1 MSLPQHL
8 AAGELL
14 TALHGTGEPLTALR
28 GATCPSS
35 AIRLYSL
42 LRIRLRPS
50 DPSDCAGRAA
60 VFALK
65 PLSAAASLP
74 LLSHFHAHLLKSNLL
89 AYPHV
94 ASSLVRSY
102 SLISPAVA
110 HHLFDQMPPATCNIY
125 VVNAMLSSLCRSSDL
140 ASARLF
146 FDGIPD
152 KDVVS
157 WSTMLACYFSKGRL
171 GVADGLAFFREMTFT
186 TQIAADYVTLVTVLT
201 GCASAGLLQ
210 PFCRSIHGYIV
221 RRRVPA
227 SSHLGASLIDCYA
240 KVGRLDYASRVFER
254 VASRNLMHWTAMICG
269 MAMHLRY
276 DEAIQLFEKM
286 CWRGL
291 GPNEMIF
298 TAVLSACRRAGLVEQ
313 GKVFFQL
320 MVEKYD
326 LEPSIHH
333 YVCMVDILAKA
344 GQLEDAYDVIKTMK
358 VKPNLVIWTSLL
370 AACKRFKNF
379 DIAVEGI
386 EKVLAMEISD
396 ENSGLYTLISDLYA
410 MGGRWDDVIKVR
422 RLMEAHNVRKNRGL
436 SSIKAGKP
444 RALTVPAV
452 S

>member
-1 MSLPQHL
+1 
-8 AAGELL
+8 
-14 TALHGTGEPLTALR
+14 
-28 GATCPSS
+28 
-35 AIRLYSL
+35 
-42 LRIRLRPS
+42 
-50 DPSDCAGRAA
+50 
-60 VFALK
+60 
-65 PLSAAASLP
+65 
-74 LLSHFHAHLLKSNLL
+74 
-89 AYPHV
+89 
-94 ASSLVRSY
+94 
-102 SLISPAVA
+102 
-110 HHLFDQMPPATCNIY
+110 MPPATCNMF
-125 VVNAMLSSLCRSSDL
+125 VVNVMLRSLCSSDL

-186 TQIAADYVTLVTVLT
+186 SQVAADYVTLVTVLT

-210 PFCRSIHGYIV
+210 PFCRSIHGYVV

-227 SSHLGASLIDCYA
+227 SSHLGASLIHCYA
-240 KVGRLDYASRVFER
+240 KVGRLDYASRVFAR
-254 VASRNLMHWTAMICG
+254 VASRNVMHWTAMICG
-269 MAMHLRY
+269 MAMHLHY

-298 TAVLSACRRAGLVEQ
+298 TAVLSACGRAGLVEQ
-313 GKVFFQL
+313 GRVFFQL
-320 MVEKYD
+320 MVEKYG

-333 YVCMVDILAKA
+333 YACMVDIFAKA

-358 VKPNLVIWTSLL
+358 VEPNLVIWTSLL

-396 ENSGLYTLISDLYA
+396 ENSGLYALISDLYA
-410 MGGRWDDVIKVR
+410 MGERWGDVIKVR
-422 RLMEAHNVRKNRGL
+422 RLMEEHNLRKNRGL
-436 SSIKAGKP
+436 R
-444 RALTVPAV
+444 RARDLTVPTI